1 VRKLTIGVAAFVA
14 VVAVAAAPAV
24 APRLSPGVY
33 TTRITG
39 ATPSDLNG
47 RWRIAFNSPGFTVS
61 KNGAAAIVGTVR
73 IVGNKITFR
82 DRTGPLACRGAGSAG
97 TYTWR
102 LAGKRLTFTR
112 VKDTCQGRPGVL
124 RYSFTKIA

>member
-1 VRKLTIGVAAFVA
+1 LRRLTIGVAALVT
-14 VVAVAAAPAV
+14 VVAVAAASAA

-39 ATPSDLNG
+39 ATPSYLNG
-47 RWRIAFNSPGFTVS
+47 TWRIAFNSPGFTVS
-61 KNGAAAIVGTVR
+61 KNGAAAIVGTVQ
-73 IVGNKITFR
+73 IVGNKVTFR
-82 DRTGPLACRGAGSAG
+82 DRTGPLACSGAASTG

-112 VKDTCQGRPGVL
+112 VKDSCQGRPVVL
-124 RYSFTKIA
+124 RRSFTKIA